1 MSCSPTT
8 LVEFVD
14 EWILDHAC
22 CYKEGSGNTVHK
34 NQCSICFFIIHPS
47 LRSGRLRYV
56 FFFKYSLRE
65 TFILSMTM
73 VATVLLLKFILTT
86 RLWHDEKLPLTY
98 LIFDRAVYNSFCWDR
113 LPWHMVYAKVIW
125 TFIKTSATII
135 WIIVLVRYK
144 LHFVLP
150 NHLSQFIFFLL
161 SLDGIPPI
169 QDFPGLLCSH
179 VVAFFCPRGRAS
191 CVSSPRLP
199 AAFPCH
205 SCMETRRN
213 NPSHRALISKA
224 SAAFPQFHGK

>member
-47 LRSGRLRYV
+47 LRSGTLRYV

-98 LIFDRAVYNSFCWDR
+98 LIFDRQYIILSVEVDDLDIWSMWRLYGHSLKPVQPSFGLLFWYAINCILFCRIIFHNSF
-113 LPWHMVYAKVIW
+113 
-125 TFIKTSATII
+125 
-135 WIIVLVRYK
+135 
-144 LHFVLP
+144 
-150 NHLSQFIFFLL
+150 FFFYL
-161 SLDGIPPI
+161 
-169 QDFPGLLCSH
+169 
-179 VVAFFCPRGRAS
+179 
-191 CVSSPRLP
+191 
-199 AAFPCH
+199 
-205 SCMETRRN
+205 
-213 NPSHRALISKA
+213 
-224 SAAFPQFHGK
+224 